1 MNWFFTIYIVYT
13 VYTIQTVL
21 HCLDSGINSGM
32 FLYNKQCSVQIYI
45 VREGQNAIG
54 MGS

>member
-1 MNWFFTIYIVYT
+1 MEVALRHKLLETIYTIYT

-32 FLYNKQCSVQIYI
+32 FLYNKQCSV
-45 VREGQNAIG
+45 
-54 MGS
+54 